1 LIPAAFALA
10 VMATAARAQ
19 DGRAVFARTCAT
31 CHQQNGQGMR
41 GAFPPLVGSTYVT
54 GDKARLIKLVLHG
67 LQGPLVA
74 GGQRYNNVMPPW
86 RSLSDAELAAVLSYV
101 RRTFGNNAGP
111 VTAQEVAQQRAATAQ
126 RRTMWTV
133 TELQR

>member
-1 LIPAAFALA
+1 
-10 VMATAARAQ
+10 
-19 DGRAVFARTCAT
+19 
-31 CHQQNGQGMR
+31 
-41 GAFPPLVGSTYVT
+41 
-54 GDKARLIKLVLHG
+54 
-67 LQGPLVA
+67 
-74 GGQRYNNVMPPW
+74 
-86 RSLSDAELAAVLSYV
+86 V